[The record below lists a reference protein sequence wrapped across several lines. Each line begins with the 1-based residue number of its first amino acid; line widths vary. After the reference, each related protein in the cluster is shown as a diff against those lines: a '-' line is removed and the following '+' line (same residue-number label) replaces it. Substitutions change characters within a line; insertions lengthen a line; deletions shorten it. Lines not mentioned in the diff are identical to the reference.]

1 MAPSRN
7 GGSGRIKNT
16 GMKNIL
22 IVDDDPVICSLLK
35 SFLSLKKYHI
45 EYATNG
51 IDAITTVVKGQV
63 KIVIMDMN
71 VHGMNGVELIK
82 RIHGINP
89 ALKIIAMSGDTSF
102 DKLPPELK
110 ATIPFIA
117 KPFRL
122 QDIEKLIVNLFPGP
136 EVV

>member
-1 MAPSRN
+1 
-7 GGSGRIKNT
+7 
-16 GMKNIL
+16 MKNIL

-35 SFLSLKKYHI
+35 SFLSLKKHHI

-51 IDAITTVVKGQV
+51 IDAINTLMKGLIEV
-63 KIVIMDMN
+63 EIVIIDMN

-82 RIHGINP
+82 RIQEIDSS
-89 ALKIIAMSGDTSF
+89 LKIIAMSGDTSF

-122 QDIEKLIVNLFPGP
+122 QDIEKLIVNLFSGP
-136 EVV
+136 EVA